1 MEAWG
6 GWRVWCMKP
15 LFWILMRSVCLRSGT
30 NYYDPYSDSVSDLS
44 SPRRHLSWLPSSWSC
59 QFLIPKWSCCS
70 TSCWQ
75 ATTWN
80 EILNYRNSLLEPE
93 STVAACQHSLDGA
106 FKDNVN
112 MYTHI
117 VSRPLSPFDTQ
128 GIRFR
133 GYSIP
138 ECQQL
143 LPKGPGG
150 DEPLPEG
157 LFWLLVTGQVP
168 TEEQVS
174 QIKSL
179 ELQRWFLPSL

>member
-1 MEAWG
+1 M
-6 GWRVWCMKP
+6 
-15 LFWILMRSVCLRSGT
+15 
-30 NYYDPYSDSVSDLS
+30 
-44 SPRRHLSWLPSSWSC
+44 
-59 QFLIPKWSCCS
+59 
-70 TSCWQ
+70 
-75 ATTWN
+75 
-80 EILNYRNSLLEPE
+80 
-93 STVAACQHSLDGA
+93 AACQHSLDGA

-143 LPKGPGG
+143 LPKAPGG

-179 ELQRWFLPSL
+179 ELQR

>member
-80 EILNYRNSLLEPE
+80 EILNYRNSLLERE

-106 FKDNVN
+106 FEDNVN

-117 VSRPLSPFDTQ
+117 VSRSLSLLLIHRASVSGATAFQSASSCCLKVQEVTSRCLKASSGCWSQDRCPLRS
-128 GIRFR
+128 
-133 GYSIP
+133 
-138 ECQQL
+138 
-143 LPKGPGG
+143 
-150 DEPLPEG
+150 
-157 LFWLLVTGQVP
+157 
-168 TEEQVS
+168 
-174 QIKSL
+174 
-179 ELQRWFLPSL
+179 RWVR